1 MEIIIRQEDIAKRVK
16 ELAETVSTDHVFE
29 TNNTQHPVLVCI
41 LNGSFH
47 FFSDLTRMMSIDC
60 EVDFIRLKSYAG
72 QDNSQGV
79 NIIKGFELDLTG
91 KCVYLVD
98 DILDSGETM
107 KTAIAMANAAGAENV
122 KVITL
127 LKRSSGTMSP
137 DFHGFEIGD
146 EWVLGYGLDDYGLK
160 GHEQHIYK
168 I

>member
-16 ELAETVSTDHVFE
+16 ELAKTVSADHVFE

-79 NIIKGFELDLTG
+79 NIIKGFELDFRFRRNYENSNCYG
-91 KCVYLVD
+91 KC
-98 DILDSGETM
+98 S
-107 KTAIAMANAAGAENV
+107 
-122 KVITL
+122 
-127 LKRSSGTMSP
+127 
-137 DFHGFEIGD
+137 
-146 EWVLGYGLDDYGLK
+146 WC
-160 GHEQHIYK
+160 
-168 I
+168 